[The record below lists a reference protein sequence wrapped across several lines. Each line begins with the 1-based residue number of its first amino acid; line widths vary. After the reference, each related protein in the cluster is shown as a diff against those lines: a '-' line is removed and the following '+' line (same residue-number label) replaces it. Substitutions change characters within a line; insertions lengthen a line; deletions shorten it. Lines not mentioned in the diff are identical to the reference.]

1 MASCSYEAR
10 AAGVRNGMYLGRALA
25 LCPGL
30 ITVPYNFAAYTEVS
44 YALYD
49 TVAEYTLAVEA
60 VSCDELFV
68 DCTSAL
74 RVAAVSAEVFTKS
87 LRADVKERTGCPCSA
102 GLGSNKLQ
110 VCSYSC
116 KERRN

>member
-1 MASCSYEAR
+1 
-10 AAGVRNGMYLGRALA
+10 MYLGRALS

-30 ITVPYNFAAYTEVS
+30 MTVPYDFAAYTEVS

-49 TVAEYTLAVEA
+49 TVAEYTVAVEA

-74 RVAAVSAEVFTKS
+74 RAAGASAAIFTRC
-87 LRADVKERTGCPCSA
+87 LRNDVTERTQCPCSA
-102 GLGSNKLQ
+102 GLGANKLQ
-110 VCSYSC
+110 VQSTLNNLSFTGP
-116 KERRN
+116 KS